1 MTYSTGAEINFIIC
15 DHDLL
20 TGVVQLRKSP
30 KFPLIG
36 LLLRH
41 RVGNLDIVLL
51 ITLIGHKVNFL
62 RAVVIYLE
70 IIAYIEEF
78 VINDILEV
86 MGEIVSIIHDA
97 DGIQGY
103 IFIVNLEIVFQ
114 LAFGLGR
121 ILLYCCYRIGFFQIS
136 DILGDLKVVSFVWTN
151 CWDRYIRP
159 RLAQNEC
166 HARGLT

>member
-1 MTYSTGAEINFIIC
+1 MTYSTAAEINIIIC

-20 TGVVQLRKSP
+20 TRVVQFCKSP

-36 LLLRH
+36 LLFSYRE
-41 RVGNLDIVLL
+41 GNLDIELL
-51 ITLIGHKVNFL
+51 ITLIGYKVNFL
-62 RAVVIYLE
+62 GTIMIYLE
-70 IIAYIEEF
+70 IIAHIEEF

-86 MGEIVSIIHDA
+86 MGKIVSIIHDA

-121 ILLYCCYRIGFFQIS
+121 ILLYT
-136 DILGDLKVVSFVWTN
+136 W
-151 CWDRYIRP
+151 WDTSLFR
-159 RLAQNEC
+159 
-166 HARGLT
+166 